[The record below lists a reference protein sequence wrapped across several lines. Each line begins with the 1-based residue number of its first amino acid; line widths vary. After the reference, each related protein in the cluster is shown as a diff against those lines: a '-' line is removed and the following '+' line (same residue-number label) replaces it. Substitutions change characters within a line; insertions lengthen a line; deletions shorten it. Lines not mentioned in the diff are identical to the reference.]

1 MGGSAIRTRQLT
13 KHFGAVR
20 ALAGVDLEVPAGSV
34 LGLLGHNGAGK
45 TTLIQI
51 LSTVLPPSGGS
62 AEVAGFDIVRDA
74 RRVRACIGV
83 TGQFAALDE
92 HLSGLANLVLI
103 SRLLGARPREARR
116 RAAELVEQF
125 GLTEAAD
132 RPMRTYSGG
141 MRRRIDLAASLVAR
155 PSVLF
160 LDEPTTGLDPV
171 SRTALWETVEGLVA
185 EGTTVLLTTQYLDE
199 ADRLAD
205 RIAVLSSGHVVTVGT
220 AAELKAAGTRSVRL
234 TFGSAADLESAEG
247 ALRLEGLGLTTDPVS
262 RTVSLP
268 LAATAELA
276 GIFRILGAAGVELA
290 ELALKEPTLDDVYLS
305 LAESWETTS
314 GGTVQC

>member
-13 KHFGAVR
+13 KHFGAVQ
-20 ALAGVDLEVPAGSV
+20 ALVGVDLEVPAGSV

-234 TFGSAADLESAEG
+234 TFGPRRIWRARKERCAWRASASQRIRCPGRCHCRWRQRPSWPGSSGFSARR
-247 ALRLEGLGLTTDPVS
+247 AWSSPNWRSRSPRWTTC
-262 RTVSLP
+262 
-268 LAATAELA
+268 
-276 GIFRILGAAGVELA
+276 I
-290 ELALKEPTLDDVYLS
+290 
-305 LAESWETTS
+305 
-314 GGTVQC
+314 